1 MCGICGF
8 TGPANGAALRR
19 MTQAVVHRGPD
30 DAGYWESPGI
40 SLGMRRLAIIDP
52 QSGQQ
57 PVFNED
63 GSIAVIFNGE
73 IYNHPELR
81 ARLETEGHRFSS
93 HHSDTETLVHL
104 YEAHGD
110 DFLHHLNGM
119 FAIALWDERRK
130 KLLLAR
136 DRAGIKPLYFCRAN
150 GRLLFASEIK
160 SLLAHPD
167 TPRTPDYR
175 ALYHY
180 FSFKNIPSPW
190 SAFAGIEQLRPG
202 ERVIFEQGA
211 LRRDTWWSLRF
222 NEDPQMDDATA
233 AARIRELLED
243 SVRLRMRADFPFG
256 AYLSG
261 GLDSSSVV
269 ALMSRLGGQRV
280 QTFSLVY
287 EDDIPHKQADRD
299 CARQVASLYGTDHHE
314 HVLTAQDIVDNLDAV
329 VDAFDEPFSGVTS
342 TYFVTSLIARHVKVA
357 LSGDGAD
364 ELFGSYLAHRLAQP
378 LHHFPS
384 LAEKL
389 DTLTEAEWDLLRPY
403 QDQPDYLR
411 SLLKYGDEAA
421 RRASLTLW
429 TDEGKRS
436 LLSSKMLALCAG
448 ESSESLLRHIYD
460 GCATPDPLNRALACD
475 FATLLPDQVL
485 AFVDRLSMAH
495 SVEVRPPFLDYRLM
509 EFAARL
515 PGSMK
520 IRTGRSK
527 HILKE
532 AVRDLLPD
540 NIINRPK
547 EGFVLPVDGW
557 LRNALQPTLKAT
569 LTPERLALH
578 GLLRPETVQQLM
590 EEHVEGR
597 ANHGPRLW
605 NLLMFQKW
613 WERHAPLEKIME

>member
-8 TGPANGAALRR
+8 TGPANGMALRG
-19 MTQAVVHRGPD
+19 MVQAIFHRGPD
-30 DAGYWESPGI
+30 DAGYWESPDI
-40 SLGMRRLAIIDP
+40 SLGMRRLSIVDIG
-52 QSGQQ
+52 SGQQ
-57 PVFNED
+57 PAFNED

-81 ARLETEGHRFSS
+81 ARLEAAGHRFSS

-104 YEAHGD
+104 YEEHGD

-119 FAIALWDERRK
+119 FALALWDARNKR
-130 KLLLAR
+130 LLLAR
-136 DRAGIKPLYFCRAN
+136 DRAGIKPLYLTRSG

-160 SLLAHPD
+160 SLLAHPAV
-167 TPRTPDYR
+167 TRAPDYH

-180 FSFKNIPSPW
+180 FSFKNVPAPW
-190 SAFAGIEQLRPG
+190 SAFSGIEQLRPG
-202 ERVIFEQGA
+202 ERVICDGQGT
-211 LRRDTWWSLRF
+211 LRRERWWTLHF
-222 NEDPQMDDATA
+222 DEDPRIDEATA
-233 AARIRELLED
+233 SARIRELLED
-243 SVRLRMRADFPFG
+243 SVRLRMRADVPFG

-261 GLDSSSVV
+261 GVDSSSVV

-287 EDDIPHKQADRD
+287 EDDLAHKKADRD
-299 CARQVASLYGTDHHE
+299 CARLIARQYDTDHHE
-314 HVLTAQDIVDNLDAV
+314 HVLTAKDVEENLDDV

-342 TYFVTSLIARHVKVA
+342 TYFVTRLIARHVKVA

-378 LHHFPS
+378 LYHFPTLADRLDS
-384 LAEKL
+384 LTDAEK
-389 DTLTEAEWDLLRPY
+389 DLLRPY
-403 QDQPDYLR
+403 QDQPGYLR
-411 SLLKYGDEAA
+411 SLLCRGDDAA

-429 TDEGKRS
+429 PDEEKRE
-436 LLSSKMLALCAG
+436 LLSEKMLALCAE
-448 ESSESLLRHIYD
+448 ESSERLIRRAYD
-460 GCATPDPLNRALACD
+460 QSATSDPLNRALACD
-475 FATLLPDQVL
+475 FSTLLPDQVL

-520 IRTGRSK
+520 IRQGRSK

-532 AVRDLLPD
+532 AVRGLFPD
-540 NIINRPK
+540 EIINRPK
-547 EGFVLPVDGW
+547 EGFVLPLDGW
-557 LRNALQPTLKAT
+557 LRKELQPMARASLS
-569 LTPERLALH
+569 PDRLALH
-578 GLLRPETVQQLM
+578 GLLRPEAVQQLM
-590 EEHVEGR
+590 NAHFKGA

-613 WERHAPLEKIME
+613 WERYVPVQ